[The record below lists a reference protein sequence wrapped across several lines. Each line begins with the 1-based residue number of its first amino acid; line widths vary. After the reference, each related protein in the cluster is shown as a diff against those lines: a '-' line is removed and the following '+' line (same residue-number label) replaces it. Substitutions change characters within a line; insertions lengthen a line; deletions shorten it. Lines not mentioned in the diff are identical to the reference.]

1 MTIYLSELYEL
12 DEADKIEFTIEEIK
26 ALNKFL
32 QHQYIS
38 YEDLAL
44 LEVVR
49 KISRIANDIMA

>member
-1 MTIYLSELYEL
+1 MTISLF
-12 DEADKIEFTIEEIK
+12 DIDTIPEEYVFSKEEIK

-38 YEDLAL
+38 YEDLEL

-49 KISRIANDIMA
+49 KISRIANELLA